1 MANVP
6 DKAAA
11 ASVAG
16 QPRYCILGTAGHI
29 DHGKSAL
36 VKALTGT
43 DPDRLPEE
51 QARGMTIEL
60 GFAHLNLPGPSG
72 EKDAVRVGI
81 VDVPGHE
88 RFVRTMVAGAT
99 GIDLGMLVVAADDG
113 VMPQTREHV
122 DILDLLGV
130 RTGLVAISKADL
142 VPPDR
147 IQIVRSQITALVQ
160 GTTLAAWPIVPTS
173 AKTRQGLDELCSTIA
188 RLALALPPRDAGSIF
203 RLAIDRVF
211 AIHGRGTV
219 VTGSV
224 LAGKIAPGATLELQ
238 PPCVSCKVREVQTHG
253 AAVQAVGPGQ
263 RAALNLTGIDREQ
276 IERGME
282 LATPGYLAGSRYV
295 DAKIRLLS
303 RREKPLPSHRL
314 VRISMGTSETMAML
328 VVVGGTKLEPGK
340 DALVQLRFERPVC
353 AAFGERFILRNET
366 AQATLGGGHVV
377 RPISRRVRPKH
388 PDELE
393 ALQRSEA
400 SDAFVRLEEAVRRAG
415 FQSPNAVRLA
425 CEVGIQPDEA
435 AKLMEKLR
443 QSGRLT
449 PLSGGRV
456 IHKDTIEAIQH
467 RALAYLTRH
476 HAMNPLEPGILR
488 DRFVGWIDKRSAA
501 GLGKT
506 IFERLETGKL
516 IVARGP
522 YIAHHEFKPAMSAED
537 SALLEKL
544 VKEVEAGGL
553 DPPTWSAM
561 KTTAALAKQR
571 AKVLEELAKCD
582 KRLVPIGPQQFVSAG
597 AMARLKETVRKVGQ
611 GRHFKLAEVRDEL
624 QLSRRAVQPLLEY
637 LDRIHFTRRVGDER
651 VLMEGG
657 R

>member
-1 MANVP
+1 MANVT
-6 DKAAA
+6 DRGTASGTGKA
-11 ASVAG
+11 
-16 QPRYCILGTAGHI
+16 RYCILGTAGHI

-60 GFAHLNLPGPSG
+60 GFAHLNLPAPSG
-72 EKDAVRVGI
+72 EKDAIRVGI

-99 GIDLGMLVVAADDG
+99 GIDLGMLVVAADDS

-130 RTGLVAISKADL
+130 RTGLIAISKADL
-142 VPPDR
+142 VPADR
-147 IQIVRSQITALVQ
+147 IDAVRSQIAALVH
-160 GTTLAAWPIVPTS
+160 GTTLADWTTVPTS
-173 AKTRQGLDELCSTIA
+173 AKTRQGLDELCSIIA

-219 VTGSV
+219 VTGYV
-224 LAGKIAPGATLELQ
+224 LAGKAAPGATLELQ
-238 PPCVSCKVREVQTHG
+238 PVGLSCKVREVQTHG
-253 AAVQAVGPGQ
+253 TAVQAVVPGQ
-263 RAALNLTGIDREQ
+263 RAALNVTGIDREQ
-276 IERGME
+276 IERGMQ

-295 DAKIRLLS
+295 DASVRLLP

-314 VRISMGTSETMAML
+314 VRVSMGTSEGMAML
-328 VVVGGTKLEPGK
+328 VVVGGTQLEPGK

-393 ALQRSEA
+393 ALQRAESA
-400 SDAFVRLEEAVRRAG
+400 DAYIRLEEAVRRAG
-415 FQSPNAVRLA
+415 FASPTPVRLA
-425 CEVGIQPDEA
+425 CEVGVQPDEA
-435 AKLMEKLR
+435 TKLMDRLR
-443 QSGRLT
+443 QSGQLT
-449 PLSGGRV
+449 PISGGRAV
-456 IHKDTIEAIQH
+456 HKDTIEAIQH

-476 HAMNPLEPGILR
+476 HAINPLEPGILR
-488 DRFVGWIDKRSAA
+488 DRFVGWVEKRSAP

-506 IFERLETGKL
+506 IVERLETAK
-516 IVARGP
+516 VAVTRGP
-522 YIAHHEFKPAMSAED
+522 YIAHHEFKPALSAED
-537 SALLEKL
+537 AALLERL
-544 VKEVEAGGL
+544 VKEIEAAGF
-553 DPPTWSAM
+553 DPPAWSAM
-561 KTTAALAKQR
+561 KATGTLSKQR
-571 AKVLEELAKCD
+571 SKVLEDLAKCE
-582 KRLVPIGPQQFVSAG
+582 KRLVQLGPQQFVSAV
-597 AMARLKETVRKVGQ
+597 AIARLKEAVRKLGK
-611 GRHFKLAEVRDEL
+611 GRQFKLAEVRDEL
-624 QLSRRAVQPLLEY
+624 QVTRRVVQPLLEY
-637 LDRIHFTRRVGDER
+637 LDRIQFTRRVGDER
-651 VLMEGG
+651 VLTEGG